1 MLLLNQLYTNC
12 FSLHFNSSINIV
24 GQNTNFK
31 YDSEIHQ
38 KSKFIMVLLLNFPF
52 QQFCWFLLIFG
63 MLKAAEKLRN
73 PFGTSMPSA
82 WNHKHDYCLDMFEEL
97 EVEIW
102 KASEFMEKQ
111 DQIPNDIAPTV

>member
-1 MLLLNQLYTNC
+1 MLPTY
-12 FSLHFNSSINIV
+12 HIV

-31 YDSEIHQ
+31 YDGEVQDQTHLV
-38 KSKFIMVLLLNFPF
+38 MVLLLNFPF

-73 PFGTSMPSA
+73 PFGSSMLSA
-82 WNHKHDYCLDMFEEL
+82 WNNKDEYCLEMFEEL

-102 KASEFMEKQ
+102 KASEFMERQ
-111 DQIPNDIAPTV
+111 DIIPIEIAPKI

>member
-1 MLLLNQLYTNC
+1 MFALNIFLFHYKTIL
-12 FSLHFNSSINIV
+12 FTYYIT

-31 YDSEIHQ
+31 YYGEEHDHSHLV
-38 KSKFIMVLLLNFPF
+38 MVLLLNFPF

-73 PFGTSMPSA
+73 PFGSSMLSA
-82 WNHKHDYCLDMFEEL
+82 WNNKDEYCLEMFEEL

-102 KASEFMEKQ
+102 KASEFIEQQ
-111 DQIPNDIAPTV
+111 DTIPIEAGQ

>member
-1 MLLLNQLYTNC
+1 MLPTHY
-12 FSLHFNSSINIV
+12 IV

-31 YDSEIHQ
+31 YDGEVQDQTHLV
-38 KSKFIMVLLLNFPF
+38 MVLLLNFPF

-73 PFGTSMPSA
+73 PFGSSMLSA
-82 WNHKHDYCLDMFEEL
+82 WNNKDEYCLEMFEEL

-102 KASEFMEKQ
+102 KASEFMERQ
-111 DQIPNDIAPTV
+111 DIIPIEIAPKI